1 MTTYNIKMTGS
12 TANITQALAGLVERQ
27 NTAFNLGYPDLKI
40 HDLDWATK
48 PMGMSEVTGS
58 LSIGGKF
65 RKIDIQVF
73 REEFGVAVTLRKME
87 LVND

>member
-1 MTTYNIKMTGS
+1 MTTYDIKMTGS
-12 TANITQALAGLVERQ
+12 TANIAQSLTGLLEKQ
-27 NTAFNLGYPDLKI
+27 NTAFNLGYPDLNI

-58 LSIGGKF
+58 LSISGNF
-65 RKIDIQVF
+65 LKIDIQAF
-73 REEFGVAVTLRKME
+73 RDEFDVAVTLKKKE